1 MKINKKLLIIL
12 PIICGIVL
20 FAFIKMI
27 KKPPERLK
35 GQERVRSVRIIPM
48 ERMDVIPRVKGYGY
62 VKAGKTWQAIPEVS
76 GKVVSINEN
85 LKKGHFIKKG
95 ALLIKIDTESYG
107 LAESIGVA
115 DVMNVDAKLRELEQS
130 QKNTQRLLAIEKKSL
145 DIVAQELERKKALFK
160 NGYISKSDLEKEETR
175 YLSQKTSASNLQ
187 NTLNLIP
194 AQRKA
199 LLAQKKSGESIVSQQ
214 RLDVAKTE
222 IRAPFN
228 GRLSVVNVE
237 RHQFAAAGSVL
248 IEAESV
254 DKAEIPVSLTPKNFM
269 AILQGTYRV
278 KLNEM
283 PDVETIRNAIG
294 ITAKVRLPIDTNQKV
309 EWDGRF
315 SRTSESMD
323 LKTGAITIYVEVDQ
337 PYEKA
342 IPGVRPPLVT
352 NMYVEVELSG
362 RKIKDRFVVPR
373 SSIHEGKVYICDK
386 ENRLELRPV
395 NVDLHM
401 LDIAVIRDGFH
412 SGDKLVLT
420 DIFPAIQGMLL
431 NPITDIQTMKMIR
444 QVAAGGEKAK

>member
-1 MKINKKLLIIL
+1 MKIIKKLLIIL

-20 FAFIKMI
+20 FAVIKMSR
-27 KKPPERLK
+27 KPPERLE
-35 GQERVRSVRIIPM
+35 GRERVRSVRIIPM
-48 ERMDVIPRVKGYGY
+48 EKMDVIPRVKGYGY
-62 VKAGKTWQAIPEVS
+62 VKAGKTWQAISEVS
-76 GKVVSINEN
+76 GEVVSINEN

-107 LAESIGVA
+107 LAESRGVA
-115 DVMNVDAKLRELEQS
+115 DIMNVDAKLRELDQS

-145 DIVAQELERKKALFK
+145 DIAAQELKRKKALFK

-175 YLSQKTSASNLQ
+175 YLSRKTSVRNLQ

-194 AQRKA
+194 ARKKS
-199 LLAQKKSGESIVSQQ
+199 LLAQKKSGESTVSQQ

-228 GRLSVVNVE
+228 GRLSAVNIE
-237 RHQFAAAGSVL
+237 LHQFAVAGSVL

-254 DKAEIPVSLTPKNFM
+254 DKAEIPVALTPKNFM
-269 AILQGTYRV
+269 AILQGTYGV
-278 KLNEM
+278 KLNEI
-283 PDVETIRNAIG
+283 PDIETIRNAIG

-362 RKIKDRFVVPR
+362 RKIKDKFVVPR
-373 SSIHEGKVYICDK
+373 SSIHVGKVYICNK

-412 SGDKLVLT
+412 SGDTLVLT
-420 DIFPAIQGMLL
+420 DLAPAIQGMLL
-431 NPITDIQTMKMIR
+431 NPVTDVQTLKMLR
-444 QVAAGGEKAK
+444 QIAAGVEKAK